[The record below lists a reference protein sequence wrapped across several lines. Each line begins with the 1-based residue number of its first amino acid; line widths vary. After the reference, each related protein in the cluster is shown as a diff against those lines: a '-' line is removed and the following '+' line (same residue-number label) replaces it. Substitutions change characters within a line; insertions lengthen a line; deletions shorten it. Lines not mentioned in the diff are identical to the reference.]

1 MPREPQSRHRPV
13 YALATVAVVA
23 LGLASRRFPGLF
35 PAFLGKYPGDALWAL
50 MVFLGL
56 ACIFPRWPTGRLAAT
71 ALAISWAI
79 ELSQL
84 YHAPFLDDIRRTTLG
99 HLVLGSSFFWP
110 DLVAYAAG
118 IAVAVLAEQL
128 LPRRRPD
135 R

>member
-99 HLVLGSSFFWP
+99 HLVLGSSFSWP